1 VTGEKGVQILEE
13 LSGALCAVPFSN
25 LGLHGRDE
33 GPGFVLRVWQP
44 DTESVE
50 VIDTRAR
57 RNLGPM
63 KRLPD
68 SDLFV
73 LELPRRR
80 KLFPYRL
87 RVTRHGQVHETA
99 DPYAF
104 RGEVFADHQPDPIR
118 LHNNLGARLIQ
129 LADEAGRLASGTLF
143 SVFAPSARSI
153 SVVGDFNGW
162 DGRSHPMQSSHDGIW
177 RLFIPELGSGTLY
190 KFEIKGPGGNLLPSK
205 ADPFAFFCEQP
216 PGNASIVYDRDA
228 YQWQDKDWCE
238 RRDAAGYHNDRPV
251 AIYEV
256 HIGSWRR
263 HDDGRHLSY
272 RELADELIPY
282 LTSLGY
288 THLELLPV
296 MEHPFLGSW
305 GYQVTSM
312 FAPTSRYG
320 PPDDFK
326 YFVDRCHAAG
336 LGVILDWVPAHFP
349 SDEHGLAR
357 FDGTALFEH
366 PDPKRGW
373 HPDWNTF
380 IYDYGRPFVRDF
392 LISSA
397 QFWIEEFH
405 VDGLRVDAVAS
416 MIYLDY
422 SRNAGD
428 WVPNIHGGNENLE
441 AIDLIK
447 EMNTVLHREHAGVM
461 TIAEESTAW
470 PKVSRPIY
478 EGGLGFGYK
487 WNMGWMHDTLSYMS
501 MDPIYRKYHHGDM
514 TFSLV
519 YAFDEHF
526 ILPLS
531 HDEVV
536 HGKGS
541 MLGKMPGDEW
551 QKHANLR
558 LYYAF
563 MYGHPGKNLM
573 FMGGEFGQV
582 REWNHDAQLDWHLLD
597 QPLHRGLHRM
607 VSDLNHAYVN
617 EPALSQADCSP
628 DGFEWIDHTAAESGI
643 LSFIRYTAD
652 RGEYVIV
659 VSNFTPVVRHGYPVG
674 VPEGGAYQELF
685 NSDAEL
691 YGGSNVGNA
700 GRVMATDEAVN
711 GRPHSLQL
719 MLPPL
724 ATIYLKPAR

>member
-1 VTGEKGVQILEE
+1 
-13 LSGALCAVPFSN
+13 ALCAVPLSH
-25 LGLHGRDE
+25 LGLHGRDD
-33 GPGFVLRVWQP
+33 GPGLVLRVWQP

-50 VIDTRAR
+50 VVDTRAR

-63 KRLPD
+63 TRLPE

-73 LELPRRR
+73 LTLPRRR
-80 KLFPYRL
+80 KPFPYRL
-87 RVTRHGQVHETA
+87 RITRHGQVHETL

-104 RGEVFADHQPDPIR
+104 RSDVFADHEPEPIR
-118 LHNNLGARLIQ
+118 LHNNLGARLLQ
-129 LADEAGRLASGTLF
+129 LADEAGQQATGTLF

-162 DGRSHPMQSSHDGIW
+162 DGRCHPMQSSHEGIW
-177 RLFIPELGSGTLY
+177 RLFIPELGAGTLY
-190 KFEIKGPGGNLLPSK
+190 KFEIKGPAGNLLPPK
-205 ADPFAFFCEQP
+205 ADPFGFFCEQP

-228 YQWQDKDWCE
+228 YTWQDKAWCE
-238 RRDAAGYHNDRPV
+238 RRDAEGYRNDRPA

-349 SDEHGLAR
+349 SDEHGLAH

-366 PDPKRGW
+366 PDPRRGW

-441 AIDLIK
+441 AIDLIRQ
-447 EMNTVLHREHAGVM
+447 MNTVLHREHAGVM

-501 MDPIYRKYHHGDM
+501 KDPIYRKYHHGDM

-551 QKHANLR
+551 QQHANLR
-558 LYYAF
+558 LYYGF

-573 FMGGEFGQV
+573 FMGAEFGQV
-582 REWNHDAQLDWHLLD
+582 REWNHDAQLDWYLLD
-597 QPLHRGLHRM
+597 HPLHRGLHRM
-607 VSDLNHAYVN
+607 VSDLNHIYVN

-628 DGFEWIDHTAAESGI
+628 AGFEWIDHTAADSGV

-652 RGEYVIV
+652 REEYVV
-659 VSNFTPVVRHGYPVG
+659 VVTNFTPVVRHGYPVG
-674 VPEGGAYQELF
+674 VPESGAYHELF
-685 NSDAEL
+685 NTDAEL

-700 GRVMATDEAVN
+700 GRVLATDAAAN

>member
-1 VTGEKGVQILEE
+1 MTEEDVLILEE
-13 LSGALCAVPFSN
+13 LSGALCAVPFTA
-25 LGLHGRDE
+25 LGLHSAAG
-33 GPGFVLRVWQP
+33 GAGLVLRVWQP
-44 DTESVE
+44 DTEWIE
-50 VIDTRAR
+50 VMDTRGKR
-57 RNLGPM
+57 DLGRM
-63 KRLPD
+63 ERCSE

-73 LELPRRR
+73 LRLPRRR
-80 KLFPYRL
+80 KPFPYRL
-87 RVTRHGQVHETA
+87 RICRHGHTHETP
-99 DPYAF
+99 DTYAF
-104 RGEVFADHQPDPIR
+104 RTSVFADQTPDPIR
-118 LHNNLGARLIQ
+118 LHNNLGAKLVDLTGDGGER
-129 LADEAGRLASGTLF
+129 AAGTLF
-143 SVFAPSARSI
+143 SVYAPSARAV
-153 SVVGDFNGW
+153 SVVGDFNDW
-162 DGRSHPMQSSHDGIW
+162 DGRCHPMQSSEEGIW
-177 RLFIPELGSGTLY
+177 RLFVPGLGHGTLY
-190 KFEIKGPGGNLLPSK
+190 KYEIKGPGGNLLPSK
-205 ADPFAFFCEQP
+205 SDPFGFFSEQP

-228 YQWQDKDWCE
+228 YQWQDRDWCE
-238 RRDAAGYHNDRPV
+238 RRDGEGYRNDRPA

-256 HIGSWRR
+256 HLGSWRR
-263 HDDGRHLSY
+263 HEDGRHLSY

-282 LTSLGY
+282 LKSLGY

-305 GYQVTSM
+305 GYQPTAM

-326 YFVDRCHAAG
+326 YFVDRCHQAG

-349 SDEHGLAR
+349 GDEHGLAR

-366 PDPKRGW
+366 PDPRRGW

-416 MIYLDY
+416 MLYLDY
-422 SRNAGD
+422 SRNDGD
-428 WVPNIHGGNENLE
+428 WLPNIHGGNENLE
-441 AIDLIK
+441 AIELTRQ
-447 EMNTVLHREHAGVM
+447 MNTVLHREHAGVM

-470 PKVSRPIY
+470 PKVSRPTY
-478 EGGLGFGYK
+478 EGGLGYGYK

-501 MDPIYRKYHHGDM
+501 KDPVYRKFHHGDL
-514 TFSLV
+514 TFGLV

-558 LYYAF
+558 LYYGF
-563 MYGHPGKNLM
+563 MYGHPGKKLV

-582 REWNHDAQLDWHLLD
+582 REWNHDAQLDWFLLD

-607 VSDLNHAYVN
+607 VSDLNHVYVR
-617 EPALSQADCSP
+617 EPALSEADYSP
-628 DGFEWIDHTAAESGI
+628 AGFEWIDHTAAEDGV

-652 RGEYVIV
+652 RDQHV
-659 VSNFTPVVRHGYPVG
+659 VVVCNFTPVVRHAYPVG
-674 VPEGGAYQELF
+674 VPEGGTYHELF

-700 GRVMATDEAVN
+700 GRVIAGDEPAN
-711 GRPHSLQL
+711 GRPHSLSL
-719 MLPPL
+719 VLPPL
-724 ATIYLKPAR
+724 ATVYFKPVR